1 MIIPC
6 GGTHV
11 KNTDEIL
18 SFRIWR
24 KFEGKNKSK

>member
-24 KFEGKNKSK
+24 KFE